1 MMVSRANF
9 LAFYCKACAWRSAAA
24 VAYCNRRFVHD
35 PMPSQE
41 GRRDEDQQHERGQK
55 GKSWATLTSNY

>member
-1 MMVSRANF
+1 
-9 LAFYCKACAWRSAAA
+9 LAVGSSSS
-24 VAYCNRRFVHD
+24 RRFVHD
-35 PMPSQE
+35 TMPSQE